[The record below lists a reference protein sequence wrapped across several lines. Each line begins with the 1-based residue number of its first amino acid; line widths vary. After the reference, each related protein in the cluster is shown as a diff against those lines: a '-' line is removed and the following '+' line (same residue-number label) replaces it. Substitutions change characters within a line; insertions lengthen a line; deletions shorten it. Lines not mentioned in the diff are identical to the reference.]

1 MAISSRAIVALDA
14 RAVRARGL
22 ALWVT
27 RSDSELNA
35 RSTLTP
41 VPKNAVAITS
51 HILPWPSALFITDH
65 RKRNKPSPCEYAL
78 NCGLTGYS
86 YHLSGE
92 RHCWSKRLPGVVYS
106 ERGALD
112 VRAVAALYRGV
123 ASTSTFRRAAK
134 HLW

>member
-1 MAISSRAIVALDA
+1 MANERDEGKGERWRQEARGKGEARRALQAKSIGRVGGDIITCDN
-14 RAVRARGL
+14 RARGL

-65 RKRNKPSPCEYAL
+65 RKRNKTKPM
-78 NCGLTGYS
+78 
-86 YHLSGE
+86 
-92 RHCWSKRLPGVVYS
+92 
-106 ERGALD
+106 
-112 VRAVAALYRGV
+112 
-123 ASTSTFRRAAK
+123 
-134 HLW
+134 